1 MTPLWQ
7 LPLSARAWTKP
18 ACWTPASC
26 RPPWA
31 PDVTLNCRSLSSSRS
46 PWSGQWTSPTPPASS
61 GTTPPGRSLWSTFSV
76 GGFSLPFYLWFTFS
90 LEGIWFPF
98 FFSVAFSPFSLIWVF
113 VALFFFIF
121 IFWGRERV
129 VCFRVALYLCSLF
142 HCLSFRMPF
151 LRQIVYCENGGIR
164 MK

>member
-98 FFSVAFSPFSLIWVF
+98 FFSVTFFPFSLIWVF
-113 VALFFFIF
+113 VALFF
-121 IFWGRERV
+121 
-129 VCFRVALYLCSLF
+129 LSLF
-142 HCLSFRMPF
+142 FGGGRGLFVFAWLSICVHYFIVWVLECLFCDKLF
-151 LRQIVYCENGGIR
+151 IAKTEGLG
-164 MK
+164 